1 MSLSAGAAPMPQ
13 GNYLIGGGFVEMGDS
28 NRHSDHGLGL
38 NLGVGFLLEDR
49 PGEAI
54 EISITGVERDR
65 DVDGRSD
72 YQQSVF
78 VNWLKAF
85 DAKYIIL
92 DATPYVL
99 LGGGGIREDVRGRDH
114 LHAGVDGGAG
124 LRFEL
129 PIEGWLLRTEA
140 LAQLQ
145 LNNDSVSGH
154 DTLID
159 YQARVLLQV
168 PIGAWRMP
176 SFESSAPE
184 LPPETAT
191 GTPRCESS
199 FYDPVSGREICSTD
213 SDRDGVV
220 DEADICP
227 QTPRGAPVDARGCP
241 ANVDTSAVADQD
253 GDGVPDV
260 SDQCPTTA
268 PALTVDAKGCVVQQ
282 TVTLE
287 SIRFDTGSALLTP
300 GAKTVLDG
308 LARTLRGQTNLFTQ
322 IRGHTDDE
330 GVASFNQLLSEQ
342 RAGSVRQYLI
352 QKSVPSS
359 RLSSKGLG
367 ESEPMVPNDTSENRE
382 KNRRIEFILSI
393 SGS

>member
-1 MSLSAGAAPMPQ
+1 MPE
-13 GNYLIGGGFVEMGDS
+13 GNYLIGGAFVEMGDS

-38 NLGVGFLLEDR
+38 TLGAGFPLDGR
-49 PGEAI
+49 RGEAF
-54 EISITGVERDR
+54 EISIAGVQRDR
-65 DVDGRSD
+65 DVDGRKD
-72 YQQSVF
+72 YQQSLF

-85 DAKYIIL
+85 DARYIIL

-99 LGGGGIREDVRGRDH
+99 LGGGGVREDVRGRDH
-114 LHAGVDGGAG
+114 LHAAADAGAG

-129 PIEGWLLRTEA
+129 PVQGWLLRTEA
-140 LAQLQ
+140 VAQLQ
-145 LNNDSVSGH
+145 FNKTSVPDH

-159 YQARVLLQV
+159 YHARVVLQI
-168 PIGAWRMP
+168 PIGRWSLP
-176 SFESSAPE
+176 SFSGSAPE
-184 LPPETAT
+184 TPPAEVSA
-191 GTPRCESS
+191 TPRCASS
-199 FYDPVSGREICSTD
+199 FYDPVSGRDICSTD

-220 DEADICP
+220 DEADVCP
-227 QTPRGAPVDARGCP
+227 QTPRGAPVDAQGCP
-241 ANVDTSAVADQD
+241 ANVNTSLVADQD
-253 GDGVPDV
+253 ADGVPDT

-268 PALTVDAKGCVVQQ
+268 PSLAVDAQGCVVQQ

-287 SIRFDTGSALLTP
+287 SVRFDTGSALLTP
-300 GAKTVLDG
+300 GAKAILDG
-308 LARTLRGQTNLFTQ
+308 LARTLRGQTNLFTE

-359 RLSSKGLG
+359 RLAAKGFG
-367 ESEPMVPNDTSENRE
+367 EAQPMVPNDTSENRE